1 MAGPLATAG
10 VLIRPV
16 FTGFSS
22 ELSKGLGG
30 HGRTAVK
37 GGEQIGTQVGQGV
50 HTGLR
55 SALVGVGKV
64 LAGAFAVKIGVDILS
79 GFITD
84 AREAARV
91 GRITAA
97 TIQATGG
104 AANITAKQVDA
115 LARSMML
122 KTGADDET
130 IQAGMNMLLTFRN
143 VRNEVG
149 KGNDIFNRAS
159 ADLLDMSAALNGGD
173 LSAESLRKTAIQLG
187 VALNDPAAGL
197 TRLRRMGVTFTKTQ
211 QDMIKGWVEHGQVL
225 RAQKYILKEVE
236 REFGG
241 TAAAAA
247 DPIQRLKQMFKE
259 VGESIGT
266 WLLGPLTKAV
276 NYLTNTAIPAIS
288 NWWKQ
293 VAGPKVTATA
303 STIGQA
309 FKALFGGQTTPGKQ
323 PPPAAGGGA
332 RPGDIGGPG
341 AVGVTTGGA
350 RPGDVYKPPAPAWQA
365 FLVHVRA
372 VVVEVGTKLWP
383 VLQKVFTFVGQVWGT
398 LVKVGKA
405 MLPAWRDVW
414 TFVKQLWN
422 AVQSLWKA
430 FAPIAG
436 PILKVALG
444 VIVIAFR
451 LIAWVLAHVVGPAI
465 MGFSTAVK
473 NVVGWIRTG
482 WKKMTDFLASAW
494 SAAVHGLRVVFAAVV
509 NFILGLFG
517 SLLHAAVVAF
527 GWIPGLGGKLR
538 AAEKQFGTFRDNVNK
553 SILGIKD
560 KKVNVN
566 VQMTAANNPYGGGGL
581 TGRGAT
587 GGQVYGPGTGTSD
600 TAGVFALSRGEWV
613 VKAASAAKYGPKAM
627 ASVNKGTAVII
638 PGMATGGQVTIHPSM
653 PSEPVIRATLDK
665 PVIALAKAF
674 ADGFMNLFSGG
685 GPGGG
690 GGAGVARWTGLVQQ
704 VLRLLGQALSWTGLV
719 LRRMNQESGGNP
731 RAVNLWDINAQR
743 GDPSRGLM
751 QTIGATF
758 NAYAG
763 PYRSRGIFDP
773 FANIYAALR
782 YTLARYGTLA
792 ALGQPGGYA
801 QGTLN
806 AARGWGLVGER
817 GPELV
822 WFRGGEKVLPTVQ
835 PLGGG
840 VRRPPG
846 TTTGPA
852 QFTGLE
858 ARLDRVIILL
868 ERHPALIGAA
878 VADGV
883 NGIGRSTRQAM
894 WRG

>member
-30 HGRTAVK
+30 HGRTATK
-37 GGEQIGTQVGQGV
+37 GGEQIGTQVGKGV

-64 LAGAFAVKIGVDILS
+64 LAAAFAVKIGVDILS
-79 GFITD
+79 GFIAD
-84 AREAARV
+84 AREASRV

-104 AANITAKQVDA
+104 AANVTAKQVGD
-115 LARSMML
+115 LAKAMML

-187 VALNDPAAGL
+187 IALNDPVMGL
-197 TRLRRMGVTFTKTQ
+197 GRLRRMGVTFTKTQ
-211 QDMIKGWVEHGQVL
+211 QDMIKGWVEHGQVV

-276 NYLTNTAIPAIS
+276 DFLTNRAIPAIQK
-288 NWWKQ
+288 WWKAT
-293 VAGPKVTATA
+293 VAPKVEK
-303 STIGQA
+303 GQSVLGA
-309 FKALFGGQTTPGKQ
+309 AWDALIKGKTTTTPV
-323 PPPAAGGGA
+323 AAQ
-332 RPGDIGGPG
+332 
-341 AVGVTTGGA
+341 GGA
-350 RPGDVYKPPAPAWQA
+350 RPGDVGKPQQAPEWQK
-365 FLVHVRA
+365 FLITLRQVAIEIGQRV
-372 VVVEVGTKLWP
+372 WP
-383 VLQKVFTFVGQVWGT
+383 VLQKVFAFVGQVWGT

-422 AVQSLWKA
+422 AVRQLWTA
-430 FAPIAG
+430 FAPIVG

-444 VIVIAFR
+444 AIVIVFR
-451 LIAWVLAHVVGPAI
+451 LLAWVLAHVVGPAI

-473 NVVGWIRTG
+473 NVVGWIHTG

-517 SLLHAAVVAF
+517 NLLHAAVVAF
-527 GWIPGLGGKLR
+527 GWIPGIGGKLR
-538 AAEKQFGTFRDNVNK
+538 TAEKQFRTFRDNVNN
-553 SILGIKD
+553 SILGIND
-560 KKVNVN
+560 KTVSVNVR
-566 VQMTAANNPYGGGGL
+566 MTAANNPYPGGIS
-581 TGRGAT
+581 GRAAT
-587 GGQVYGPGTGTSD
+587 GGQVHGPGTGTSD

-638 PGMATGGQVTIHPSM
+638 PGMAAGGQVGQGVSVHPGLPPQS
-653 PSEPVIRATLDK
+653 VINAQ
-665 PVIALAKAF
+665 VNNAVVALAKKWA
-674 ADGFMNLFSGG
+674 AGWMSAI
-685 GPGGG
+685 
-690 GGAGVARWTGLVQQ
+690 GGAGSNAIVRDAMSWIGKIPYVWGGTAVPGGADCSGFVQAIYGRHGIGAPRTSEAQGAWVRRTGPVPGGLAFYNSPAGGPPPGHVAIVGNRGMVISQGGGMGPQYVPLRSMPLMFTGVPP
-704 VLRLLGQALSWTGLV
+704 RGFDTGGWLPPGV
-719 LRRMNQESGGNP
+719 SL
-731 RAVNLWDINAQR
+731 AVNR
-743 GDPSRGLM
+743 
-751 QTIGATF
+751 T
-758 NAYAG
+758 
-763 PYRSRGIFDP
+763 
-773 FANIYAALR
+773 
-782 YTLARYGTLA
+782 
-792 ALGQPGGYA
+792 GQP
-801 QGTLN
+801 
-806 AARGWGLVGER
+806 ER
-817 GPELV
+817 
-822 WFRGGEKVLPTVQ
+822 VLSPQ
-835 PLGGG
+835 
-840 VRRPPG
+840 
-846 TTTGPA
+846 
-852 QFTGLE
+852 QNTGLE
-858 ARLDRVIILL
+858 ARLDRMIILL